1 MGFSFR
7 LLYQWFV
14 DNNYL
19 DKEILEDD
27 FLQSGVNGFTSS
39 LFVKLY
45 DRILQLEKKLSEKEN
60 ESKISLLQKEIRFLV
75 EEARKELSIKDKRI
89 AFLETE
95 VTRMFEPTRK
105 FWDQGNEETIL
116 KLKNCL
122 IDVSFCLEPIS
133 NFMLSRLVSS
143 RAKEQ
148 IRKIKECLKELESDK
163 D

>member
-7 LLYQWFV
+7 LLYHWFV

-60 ESKISLLQKEIRFLV
+60 
-75 EEARKELSIKDKRI
+75 D
-89 AFLETE
+89 
-95 VTRMFEPTRK
+95 
-105 FWDQGNEETIL
+105 
-116 KLKNCL
+116 
-122 IDVSFCLEPIS
+122 
-133 NFMLSRLVSS
+133 
-143 RAKEQ
+143 
-148 IRKIKECLKELESDK
+148 CLKELKSDK